1 MTRIAIMLEDKLA
14 QWQLG
19 KLLRK
24 NIVTVSFL
32 QNWVTG
38 YICLQNH
45 RNLINKSYKFKFIY
59 KLYYLLAAQ
68 NFSDI
73 MGEVY

>member
-1 MTRIAIMLEDKLA
+1 MTGIAIMLEDKLA
-14 QWQLG
+14 QWQLE

-24 NIVTVSFL
+24 NIVAVSFL

-38 YICLQNH
+38 YICLQN
-45 RNLINKSYKFKFIY
+45 LINKSYKFKFIF
-59 KLYYLLAAQ
+59 KLNYLLAAQ

-73 MGEVY
+73 KGEVY